1 METCTLPI
9 HVRLIYC
16 NLSKASVTVLANSL
30 LTNTSLVGFTCLFPD
45 TNDAAQSLKNVVIK
59 TLAPLQIWDNQELPD
74 HIILLRE
81 KLKLRAL
88 LCSLPFTD
96 GPAKYLPLEIIRKF
110 LLCIEES
117 SDSESCDDSHSS
129 QPSDI
134 ESAVPDQ

>member
-16 NLSKASVTVLANSL
+16 NLSEASVILLGNSL
-30 LTNTSLVGFTCLFPD
+30 LTNSSLIGFTCLFQD
-45 TNDAAQSLKNVVIK
+45 TNDAEESLDNAVIK

-81 KLKLRAL
+81 KLKLRTL
-88 LCSLPFTD
+88 LSSLPFTN
-96 GPAKYLPLEIIRKF
+96 GPAKYLPLEIIRKI

-117 SDSESCDDSHSS
+117 SDSES
-129 QPSDI
+129 
-134 ESAVPDQ
+134 